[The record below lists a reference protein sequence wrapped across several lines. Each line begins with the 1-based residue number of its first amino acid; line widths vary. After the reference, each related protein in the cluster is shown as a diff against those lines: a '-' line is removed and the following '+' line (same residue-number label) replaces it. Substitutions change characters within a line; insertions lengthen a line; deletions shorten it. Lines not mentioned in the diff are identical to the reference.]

1 MTRGRPPKPV
11 ELKRRLGNPGKR
23 PLPVPVGHVA
33 PLAEDGWGL
42 TPAEALGRVMDDGAP
57 WIAETDLPTVSLLGE
72 ALELHERA
80 RTSGSL
86 RDLIL
91 VQRHIARLLSQL
103 GFDPTARARL
113 GLAEVRAASKLED
126 LRAEASGKKGKP
138 RVEPGGSE

>member
-23 PLPVPVGHVA
+23 PLPLPAGHVD
-33 PLAEDGWGL
+33 PLAADGWGL
-42 TPAEALGRVMDDGAP
+42 SPAEALGRVMDEGVP
-57 WIAETDLPTVSLLGE
+57 WLAETDLPTVALLGQ
-72 ALELHERA
+72 ALELHGRA
-80 RTSGSL
+80 VTSGSL

-91 VQRHIARLLSQL
+91 VQRHIAGLLSQL

-113 GLAEVRAASKLED
+113 GLAEVRTESKLED

-138 RVEPGGSE
+138 GVEPGGTE

>member
-23 PLPVPVGHVA
+23 ALPLPAGHVD
-33 PLAEDGWGL
+33 PLAADGWGL
-42 TPAEALGRVMDDGAP
+42 SPGEALGRVMDEGVP
-57 WIAETDLPTVSLLGE
+57 WLAETDAPTVSLLGE

-91 VQRHIARLLSQL
+91 VQRHVAALLSQL
-103 GFDPTARARL
+103 GFDPIARARL
-113 GLAEVRAASKLED
+113 GLAEVRAESKLED
-126 LRAEASGKKGKP
+126 LRAKASGKKEKP
-138 RVEPGGSE
+138 RVEPGGST